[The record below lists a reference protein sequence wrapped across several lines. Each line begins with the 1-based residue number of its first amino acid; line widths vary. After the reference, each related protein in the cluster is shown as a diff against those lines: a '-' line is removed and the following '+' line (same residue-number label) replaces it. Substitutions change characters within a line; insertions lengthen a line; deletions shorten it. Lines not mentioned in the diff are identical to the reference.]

1 MRAER
6 FEPSQAHRDRDGVE
20 LVIVSSLEAL
30 LSLGPEWDRLVRA
43 MPRPSPFLL
52 HGWLTEWWREY
63 GKGAELAVG
72 LARRDGEL
80 VGALPLMVRRRA
92 GVRILEFVGGRHA
105 VLADVLL
112 APGEDGNITRELV
125 AQLASVRHDAADFFG
140 LPTESRLVA
149 SGSLALRRLPRL
161 EAPVLDLSAGWD
173 ATYREK
179 TTSKKRNLHKRRRR
193 QLAELGRVT
202 TDVVRDAERLPA
214 ALEEAFT
221 LHAMRFADRPDA
233 SEFTTPGGRRFHRA
247 ALGQIARNDVGRI
260 VLLRLDDTAIAFHY
274 YFALSGTMYV
284 HALAFDPAYAKF
296 SPWSRQH
303 PRHAP
308 GRRLG
313 RSREGRIPRT
323 RRAVQARACRWLR
336 AARTGRRE
344 RRDGARWALR
354 RRPARRGAAAR
365 RRSGQRGGQAGL
377 HQGSRAS
384 ASRLAMGDGPA
395 RRNAVSI

>member
-6 FEPSQAHRDRDGVE
+6 SQRSRAHLDRDGVQF
-20 LVIVSSLEAL
+20 VIVSSLDAL
-30 LSLGPEWDRLVRA
+30 LSLGPAWDRLVRA

-80 VGALPLMVRRRA
+80 VGALPLMVRRRV

-112 APGEDGNITRELV
+112 APGEDGDIARQLV
-125 AQLASVRHDAADFFG
+125 AQIASVRYDAADFFG
-140 LPTESRLVA
+140 LPTESRVVT

-161 EAPVLDLSAGWD
+161 EAPVLDLSGGWD
-173 ATYREK
+173 ATYRAK

-214 ALEEAFT
+214 ALEEAFR

-233 SEFTTPGGRRFHRA
+233 SEFTTPRGRRFHRA
-247 ALGQIARNDVGRI
+247 ALAQIARNDVGRI

-284 HALAFDPAYAKF
+284 HALGFDPAYAKF
-296 SPWSRQH
+296 SPGLVNTLDALEAAASEGL
-303 PRHAP
+303 AKVEFL
-308 GRRLG
+308 GRDERYKLELADAFEPLERSVGSAGTALGGLYVGARLG
-313 RSREGRIPRT
+313 EER
-323 RRAVQARACRWLR
+323 LR
-336 AARTGRRE
+336 AAVRDNEAVRQAYIKGLAPLRRVS
-344 RRDGARWALR
+344 RWATG
-354 RRPARRGAAAR
+354 RGAAR
-365 RRSGQRGGQAGL
+365 
-377 HQGSRAS
+377 
-384 ASRLAMGDGPA
+384 P
-395 RRNAVSI
+395 

>member
-296 SPWSRQH
+296 SPGLVNTLDTLQAAASEGL
-303 PRHAP
+303 AKVEFL
-308 GRRLG
+308 GRDERYKLELADGFEPLERAVGSGGTALGGLYVGARLG
-313 RSREGRIPRT
+313 EER
-323 RRAVQARACRWLR
+323 LR
-336 AARTGRRE
+336 AAVRDNEAVRQAYIKGLAPLRRVSRWATGRR
-344 RRDGARWALR
+344 
-354 RRPARRGAAAR
+354 AAT
-365 RRSGQRGGQAGL
+365 
-377 HQGSRAS
+377 
-384 ASRLAMGDGPA
+384 P
-395 RRNAVSI
+395 